1 MARKS
6 RDGERAAFENV
17 TIRTTPAHRA
27 ALDVLSRVKHQSY
40 SALLQGVLN
49 QYLIDAGY
57 ELWGSNSE
65 HVSAAGRVMILNLHR
80 PHATPH
86 ERTILLYEFAPDF
99 VSFAEAQVIRV
110 LQQLGVFPK
119 NKTLY
124 VQNFEE
130 TEPDEGSMHFDYD
143 ELLIGAVWPEV
154 FALVQSPKLDLDA
167 ISTVIL
173 DAREKITAAR
183 AALAPSDK

>member
-6 RDGERAAFENV
+6 RDGERATFENV

-40 SALLQGVLN
+40 SALLQGVLDR
-49 QYLIDAGY
+49 YLTDAGY
-57 ELWGSNSE
+57 ELWNSNSE
-65 HVSAAGRVMILNLHR
+65 HVSASGKVMILNLRR
-80 PHATPH
+80 PHATPY

-119 NKTLY
+119 EKTLY
-124 VQNFEE
+124 GRDFEE
-130 TEPDEGSMHFDYD
+130 ADSDEGYMHFDYD
-143 ELLIGAVWPEV
+143 ELLIGAIWSEV
-154 FALVQSPKLDLDA
+154 FALVQSPTLDIEAITKVIVDA
-167 ISTVIL
+167 K
-173 DAREKITAAR
+173 AKITTAR
-183 AALAPSDK
+183 ATLAPSGT